1 MYVYYEYLR
10 TTLIEVLFSFSGPLG
25 SVSGISVQ
33 RGETSM
39 MVSWNQM
46 SLSEARGFPFY
57 FVYLYGSAGSTG
69 RTTREDKLIKQL
81 RTNETTATF
90 EGLDPDTSYSVQVQP
105 ATGGGNGTLSDFREW
120 DIL

>member
-1 MYVYYEYLR
+1 M
-10 TTLIEVLFSFSGPLG
+10 FSFSGPLG

-33 RGETSM
+33 KVETSV
-39 MVSWNQM
+39 MVSWKPM

-57 FVYLYGSAGSTG
+57 FVYLYDSTGATG
-69 RTTREDKLIKQL
+69 RTTREDKLIEQL

-105 ATGGGNGTLSDFREW
+105 ATGGGNGTLSDLREW